1 MTVPGDGPAG
11 LEEGEGVALRAVVV
25 GGGIGG
31 TAAALA
37 LARAGID
44 VGVYEQARQLTEVGA
59 GVALAPNG
67 LRMLERLGVSD
78 EVARLGARHV
88 STELRLADG
97 QPARHEPHQFAQP
110 GRNVGIHRAD
120 LLGLLAA
127 RLPAGTVRTGH
138 RCTEFSQDADGA
150 TVGFANGAT
159 VTADVVIGA
168 DGIHSVLQGFVV
180 TPAEP
185 VFSGVVAYRGLV
197 PSMSGYPADTMR
209 MWVGESKH
217 FLVFP
222 VRAGQLL
229 NYVGFV
235 SSGTSVRESWS
246 ATGDPAALAAHFT
259 GWDPV
264 IGDVIA
270 AITGPGGS
278 GFQWG
283 MYDRA
288 PLPRWS
294 SGRLTLLGDAAHP
307 MLPHLGQGVNQ
318 ALEDAV
324 ALAALLGACASPAGV
339 PGALAAYEELRR
351 DRTARVQ
358 VGSRRNGAGYDSS
371 GSQLTDRRWI
381 YSYDAAAE
389 AAALASKLLAEALHG
404 NHAQARRPLAELLRR
419 LVGLR
424 LIPAL
429 RGREIFE
436 LEHHE
441 AGRLPVALQDGEL
454 AAADKETAS
463 ARRDRGR

>member
-1 MTVPGDGPAG
+1 M
-11 LEEGEGVALRAVVV
+11 ALRAVVV

-31 TAAALA
+31 MAAAVA
-37 LARAGID
+37 LDRAGTD
-44 VGVYEQARQLTEVGA
+44 VQVYEQARELTEVGA
-59 GVALAPNG
+59 GVSLAPNG
-67 LRMLERLGVSD
+67 LRMLDRLGVG
-78 EVARLGARHV
+78 EGIRRLGARHV
-88 STELRLADG
+88 STQLRLADG
-97 QPARHEPHQFAQP
+97 RPARHEPHQFAQP

-120 LLGLLAA
+120 LLALLAEEV
-127 RLPAGTVRTGH
+127 PPGTVRTGH
-138 RCTEFSQDADGA
+138 RCTDFSQDAGAA
-150 TVGFANGAT
+150 TVGFGAGT
-159 VTADVVIGA
+159 SVTADVVIGA

-180 TPAEP
+180 DPAKP

-197 PSMSGYPADTMR
+197 PSMAGYPADTMR

-235 SSGTSVRESWS
+235 QSGTSVRESWS
-246 ATGDPAALAAHFT
+246 AAGDPAALAAHFA

-264 IGDVIA
+264 IGEIIA

-324 ALAALLGACASPAGV
+324 ALAELLGACASPAGV
-339 PGALAAYEELRR
+339 PRALAAYEQLRR
-351 DRTARVQ
+351 ARTAQVQ
-358 VGSRRNGAGYDSS
+358 LGSRRNGAGYDSS

-381 YSYDAAAE
+381 YEYDAGTE
-389 AAALASKLLAEALHG
+389 AAALAST
-404 NHAQARRPLAELLRR
+404 AR
-419 LVGLR
+419 
-424 LIPAL
+424 
-429 RGREIFE
+429 F
-436 LEHHE
+436 
-441 AGRLPVALQDGEL
+441 
-454 AAADKETAS
+454 S
-463 ARRDRGR
+463 

>member
-1 MTVPGDGPAG
+1 
-11 LEEGEGVALRAVVV
+11 VALRTVVV

-31 TAAALA
+31 MAAAVA

-44 VGVYEQARQLTEVGA
+44 VQVYEQARELTEVGA

-67 LRMLERLGVSD
+67 LRMLDRLGVG
-78 EVARLGARHV
+78 EGIRRLGARHV
-88 STELRLADG
+88 SAQLRLADG
-97 QPARHEPHQFAQP
+97 QPAQHEPHQFAQP

-120 LLGLLAA
+120 LLALLAEQ
-127 RLPAGTVRTGH
+127 LPPGTVRAGH
-138 RCTEFSQDADGA
+138 RCTAFSQDSGIA
-150 TVGFANGAT
+150 TVGFGNGTSVA
-159 VTADVVIGA
+159 ADVVIGA

-180 TPAEP
+180 DPAEP

-197 PSMSGYPADTMR
+197 PSMDGYPAGTMR

-235 SSGTSVRESWS
+235 QSGTSVRESWS
-246 ATGDPAALAAHFT
+246 AAGDPAALAAHFT

-264 IGDVIA
+264 IGEIIA

-283 MYDRA
+283 MYDRV

-318 ALEDAV
+318 ALEDAE
-324 ALAALLGACASPAGV
+324 ALATLLAACASPAGV
-339 PGALAAYEELRR
+339 PRALAAYEDLRR

-358 VGSRRNGAGYDSS
+358 LGSRRNGAGYDSS

-381 YSYDAAAE
+381 YDYDAGAA
-389 AAALASKLLAEALHG
+389 AAALAST
-404 NHAQARRPLAELLRR
+404 ARFP
-419 LVGLR
+419 
-424 LIPAL
+424 
-429 RGREIFE
+429 
-436 LEHHE
+436 
-441 AGRLPVALQDGEL
+441 
-454 AAADKETAS
+454 
-463 ARRDRGR
+463 

>member
-1 MTVPGDGPAG
+1 M
-11 LEEGEGVALRAVVV
+11 ALRAVVV

-31 TAAALA
+31 MAAAVA

-44 VGVYEQARQLTEVGA
+44 VQVYEQARELTEVGA
-59 GVALAPNG
+59 GVSLAPNG
-67 LRMLERLGVSD
+67 LRMLDRLGVG
-78 EVARLGARHV
+78 EGIQRLGARHV
-88 STELRLADG
+88 STQLRLADG

-120 LLGLLAA
+120 LLALLAEE
-127 RLPAGTVRTGH
+127 LPPGTVRTGH
-138 RCTEFSQDADGA
+138 RCTDFGQDADAA
-150 TVGFANGAT
+150 TVGFGNGT
-159 VTADVVIGA
+159 SVTADVVIGA

-180 TPAEP
+180 DPAEP

-197 PSMSGYPADTMR
+197 PSMAGYPADTMR

-235 SSGTSVRESWS
+235 QSGTSVRESWS
-246 ATGDPAALAAHFT
+246 AVGDPAALAAHFT

-264 IGDVIA
+264 IGEIIA

-283 MYDRA
+283 MYDRV

-324 ALAALLGACASPAGV
+324 ALATLLAACASPAGV
-339 PGALAAYEELRR
+339 PRALAAYEELRQ

-358 VGSRRNGAGYDSS
+358 LGSRRNGAGYDSS

-381 YSYDAAAE
+381 YEYDAGTE
-389 AAALASKLLAEALHG
+389 AAALAST
-404 NHAQARRPLAELLRR
+404 AR
-419 LVGLR
+419 
-424 LIPAL
+424 
-429 RGREIFE
+429 F
-436 LEHHE
+436 
-441 AGRLPVALQDGEL
+441 
-454 AAADKETAS
+454 S
-463 ARRDRGR
+463 

>member
-67 LRMLERLGVSD
+67 LRMLERLGVGD

-127 RLPAGTVRTGH
+127 RLPPGTVRTGH

-180 TPAEP
+180 APAEP

-246 ATGDPAALAAHFT
+246 ATGDPAALAAHFA

-283 MYDRA
+283 MYDRV

-294 SGRLTLLGDAAHP
+294 NERLTLLGDAAHP

-324 ALAALLGACASPAGV
+324 ALAALLGTCASPAGV

-381 YSYDAAAE
+381 YEYDAWAE
-389 AAALASKLLAEALHG
+389 AAALTAGADP
-404 NHAQARRPLAELLRR
+404 RR
-419 LVGLR
+419 
-424 LIPAL
+424 
-429 RGREIFE
+429 
-436 LEHHE
+436 
-441 AGRLPVALQDGEL
+441 
-454 AAADKETAS
+454 
-463 ARRDRGR
+463 